1 MKKRFERKT
10 FLFYFS
16 DLSEKS
22 SLNDNDL
29 PILKHAIYLNLMVL
43 VICDKHSISSILH
56 CVPNLTHFYFTL
68 VTRSRK
74 WLVPDELLNGYVW
87 QQMLDRSVP
96 RLSKFEFQMSFQL
109 AYTTLDIDMIIN
121 SFEMLVAK
129 YSNWQMIFDQWKL
142 YGIDGKI
149 I

>member
-1 MKKRFERKT
+1 MNKTFGRKT

-22 SLNDNDL
+22 SLNNNQL
-29 PILKHAIYLNLMVL
+29 PILKHVIYLNLIVF

-96 RLSKFEFQMSFQL
+96 RLSKFEFLMSIQR
-109 AYTTLDIDMIIN
+109 AYASFDIDMIIN
-121 SFEMLVAK
+121 SFEMFVTK
-129 YSNWQMIFDQWKL
+129 YSNWNMVIDRWKL
-142 YGIDGKI
+142 NGIDGKLN
-149 I
+149 

>member
-1 MKKRFERKT
+1 MS
-10 FLFYFS
+10 FYFS
-16 DLSEKS
+16 DLSGNS
-22 SLNDNDL
+22 SLNNTQL
-29 PILKHAIYLNLMVL
+29 PILEHVIYLNLIVF

-121 SFEMLVAK
+121 SFEMFVTK
-129 YSNWQMIFDQWKL
+129 YSNWHMIFDRWKL
-142 YGIDGKI
+142 YGIYGKLI
-149 I
+149 RF